1 MVWFLTGVMLLGA
14 GLLALRWLA
23 TAEPRAVRKALV
35 GVAALVLAV
44 LALGLL
50 FTGQFIAAI
59 PLAMAALAAYQ
70 RYRNARRWWRW
81 ASTAGGAAAGD
92 GGAGAQRA
100 SEVNT
105 DWLSMTLD
113 HATGALDGTVRQGA
127 YAGRALGSMSLDE
140 LLDLFGQLQAADAEG
155 ARLLEA
161 YLDRAHGADWR
172 DRAGTHGGAGSG
184 GGDDAA
190 GFDSAMTRDEA
201 YRILGLEPGADAAA
215 VREAHRRLMLKLH
228 PDQGGSTYLAS
239 KINQAKDLLMGD

>member
-1 MVWFLTGVMLLGA
+1 MVWFLTGVILLGA
-14 GLLALRWLA
+14 GLLAMRWLA

-35 GVAALVLAV
+35 GVVALVLAV
-44 LALGLL
+44 LALVLL
-50 FTGQFIAAI
+50 VTGRFIAAV
-59 PLAMAALAAYQ
+59 PLAMAAFAAYQ

-81 ASTAGGAAAGD
+81 ASTAAGAAAGD
-92 GGAGAQRA
+92 GGDGTQRA

-113 HATGALDGTVRQGA
+113 HATGALDGTVRQGP
-127 YAGRALGSMSLDE
+127 YAGRALGSMTMDE
-140 LLDLFGQLQAADAEG
+140 VLDLFGQLQAADQEG

-172 DRAGTHGGAGSG
+172 GRAGAHAGPESG
-184 GGDDAA
+184 GGDAA
-190 GFDSAMTRDEA
+190 GFDSAMSRDEA

-239 KINQAKDLLMGD
+239 KINQAKDLLLGD